1 MNIQKG
7 RHIPYEYAK
16 CTKFFRIKLTSWK
29 KMYFTLVNYY
39 DPIIIHLY
47 HSPIL
52 ITLQVNHDIYM
63 LITTISS
70 NFLHAKRRQK
80 HFAFGAFYKHCRIN
94 MLFHIISSPLVAS
107 IMQFALSFLRCRVVL
122 FRT

>member
-1 MNIQKG
+1 MNMLNVLIFSHK
-7 RHIPYEYAK
+7 IN
-16 CTKFFRIKLTSWK
+16 FMK

-70 NFLHAKRRQK
+70 TFCMQK
-80 HFAFGAFYKHCRIN
+80 VDE
-94 MLFHIISSPLVAS
+94 MVVMS
-107 IMQFALSFLRCRVVL
+107 IYMSWLTCNVIKIGE
-122 FRT
+122 

>member
-1 MNIQKG
+1 MNMLNVLIFSHK
-7 RHIPYEYAK
+7 IN
-16 CTKFFRIKLTSWK
+16 FMK

-70 NFLHAKRRQK
+70 IFCMQKGAKSISLLAP
-80 HFAFGAFYKHCRIN
+80 FISTAVSICYV
-94 MLFHIISSPLVAS
+94 MLFYIISSPLVAS
-107 IMQFALSFLRCRVVL
+107 IMQFVLSFLHCRVVL

>member
-1 MNIQKG
+1 MNMLNVLIFSHK
-7 RHIPYEYAK
+7 IN
-16 CTKFFRIKLTSWK
+16 FMK

-70 NFLHAKRRQK
+70 TFCMQKGAKSISLLAPFISTAVSICYFILFQARLLHQ
-80 HFAFGAFYKHCRIN
+80 
-94 MLFHIISSPLVAS
+94 
-107 IMQFALSFLRCRVVL
+107 
-122 FRT
+122 

>member
-1 MNIQKG
+1 MNMLNVLIFSHK
-7 RHIPYEYAK
+7 IN
-16 CTKFFRIKLTSWK
+16 FMK

-63 LITTISS
+63 LITAI
-70 NFLHAKRRQK
+70 
-80 HFAFGAFYKHCRIN
+80 
-94 MLFHIISSPLVAS
+94 
-107 IMQFALSFLRCRVVL
+107 
-122 FRT
+122 